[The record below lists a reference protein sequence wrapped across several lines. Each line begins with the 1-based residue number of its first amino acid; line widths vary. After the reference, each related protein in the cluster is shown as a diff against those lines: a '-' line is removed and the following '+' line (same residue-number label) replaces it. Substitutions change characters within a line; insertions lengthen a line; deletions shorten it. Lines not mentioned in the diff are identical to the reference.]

1 MIVTAKPCPVDPV
14 FRHAITTPPGRLGA
28 LTAAARQTLGKAPD
42 GVTIDVLAGA
52 LDATEAEAR
61 DTAQALGRDAA
72 WFCSSRGWWIR
83 LRSLEERRLVAANDN
98 TPMGCLALP

>member
-42 GVTIDVLAGA
+42 GVTLDGLARA
-52 LDATEAEAR
+52 LDATEAE
-61 DTAQALGRDAA
+61 GRDVAQTIGKDGV
-72 WFCSSRGWWIR
+72 WYCSSRGWRLR
-83 LRSLEERRLVAANDN
+83 LRSSVERKLVASNDN
-98 TPMGCLALP
+98 